1 MASTPDDAEIWALVE
16 RALEHY
22 GAARLDAA
30 TADMSE
36 AARRAP
42 DDVRLGQMLDWLRR
56 RPAAAP
62 SIFVVPLGGSGA
74 SAAPRVELDE
84 NFRHDTQPVEEPVG
98 EIGISL
104 RRPSAVHQ
112 VANLSDNF
120 DEHGRPQITP
130 VPALVPMQPAVE
142 ERLPPEVAANNAVPE
157 VELFAEPTRSLPLDR
172 PIPAAARRTSD
183 RMPPHDEFRATP
195 SRNSRNQGT
204 LLGVQG
210 PSFVH
215 TLLDDPTP
223 TPPRRATD
231 QQLEQGKRTPIR
243 GSGGPEVTIDARDA
257 VPEREFGPQLSPPRG
272 TQFLHRVAPDEKTAT
287 KSRPPDVVTRQPS
300 QQRRTPSDKR
310 TNPYLRQGGDEVSQ
324 AFLDLQMA
332 VESSAAL
339 EAFELAERAIDVA
352 QDRRLDE
359 GQQAMLVLAYELAI
373 GPLDQPV
380 RHGAAPTSL
389 DPRTA
394 FLLSRIDGMMSVDEL
409 LEISGMP
416 RFEALRLLAQ
426 LVRQGVVEF

>member
-1 MASTPDDAEIWALVE
+1 MASTPDDASEIWALVE

-36 AARRAP
+36 AVRRAP
-42 DDVRLGQMLDWLRR
+42 DDLRLGQMLDWLRR
-56 RPAAAP
+56 RPAAPPA
-62 SIFVVPLGGSGA
+62 IFVVPLGGSGA
-74 SAAPRVELDE
+74 AAYAGLDE
-84 NFRHDTQPVEEPVG
+84 NFRHDTQPVEE
-98 EIGISL
+98 IGISL
-104 RRPSAVHQ
+104 RRTSAVHQ

-130 VPALVPMQPAVE
+130 VPALVPMQPAAE
-142 ERLPPEVAANNAVPE
+142 ERLPPEVTTSNAVPE
-157 VELFAEPTRSLPLDR
+157 VEIFAEPTRSLPLDR

-231 QQLEQGKRTPIR
+231 QQLEQAKRTPVR
-243 GSGGPEVTIDARDA
+243 GSGGPDVSLETRDA

-272 TQFLHRVAPDEKTAT
+272 TQFLHRVAPEDKTAT
-287 KSRPPDVVTRQPS
+287 RSRPDAAVVRQPS
-300 QQRRTPSDKR
+300 QPQQRRTPSDKR
-310 TNPYLRQGGDEVSQ
+310 TNPYLRQGGDDISQ

-352 QDRRLDE
+352 QDHRLDE